1 MSSSWNMK
9 QGPNFAPAYLVSG
22 TPYVTGSGTGTENL
36 SSTTKQFDFPYVSK
50 FLTFSNITT
59 NEELYVAFTEEGL
72 VGAGGGVGDRHFF
85 TVPGNG
91 TTVTLD
97 VRCKTVF
104 LRSSGAVQWS
114 LCAGLT
120 GIESFPVLTGS
131 NGFKG
136 VG

>member
-22 TPYVTGSGTGTENL
+22 TPYVTGSGAGTENL

-50 FLTFSNITT
+50 FLTFSNITSE
-59 NEELYVAFTEEGL
+59 EELYVSFTEEGL
-72 VGAGGGVGDRHFF
+72 VGASSGVGDRHFF
-85 TVPGNG
+85 TVPGPG
-91 TTVTLD
+91 TVTLD
-97 VRCKTVF
+97 VRCKTIFV
-104 LRSSGAVQWS
+104 RTSAAIQWS

-131 NGFKG
+131 NGFMG